1 MSLSCKFRVFVIR
14 AGLLAVMAALVPP
27 GAFAQTWVPRPP
39 GAPDAP
45 TPMEVYR
52 RSGVA
57 VAIIAEDLDLRAEL
71 DDEIGRFIDM
81 MIPRRPM
88 HGRATADRAE
98 YSIAVSLTLNLMGQT
113 EDRYVLRTT
122 DEKLV
127 IYYARMRYALVEL
140 ATKEA
145 FSCVEWI
152 KYRYILRSLSDPT
165 AGGLSDP
172 VFFAWTGAF
181 EAMVRASYGR
191 WPNTLVD
198 PAIAALRAQILFQ
211 AAPTL
216 DYALTFRRYNNFSE
230 TEDRRRTVMMSA
242 CTQRIRYINA
252 VLALPV
258 PTAAAIL
265 RAGHVVATDPVDLS
279 DPAWLKPGAA
289 WWGSDLPS
297 PPPRRTPD

>member
-1 MSLSCKFRVFVIR
+1 MGLSCKFRVFVIR
-14 AGLLAVMAALVPP
+14 VGLLAVMAALVPS

-57 VAIIAEDLDLRAEL
+57 VAIIAEDPELRAEL
-71 DDEIGRFIDM
+71 DDEIGRFIDFI
-81 MIPRRPM
+81 IPRTPM
-88 HGRATADRAE
+88 RGRATAEGAE
-98 YSIAVSLTLNLMGQT
+98 YAIAVSLTLDLMRQT
-113 EDRYVLRTT
+113 EDRYVLRTA

-127 IYYARMRYALVEL
+127 IYYASMRDALVEL
-140 ATKEA
+140 AAKEA
-145 FSCVEWI
+145 FSCIEWI
-152 KYRYILRSLSDPT
+152 KYRYIFGSISDRTPGELSD
-165 AGGLSDP
+165 S

-181 EAMVRASYGR
+181 EALVRASYGR
-191 WPNTLVD
+191 WPDTIVD
-198 PAIAALRAQILFQ
+198 PAIAALREQILFQ

-216 DYALTFRRYNNFSE
+216 DYALTFRRYNNFPE

-242 CTQRIRYINA
+242 CTQRIRYIDA
-252 VLALPV
+252 VLALPT
-258 PTAAAIL
+258 PTAASIL